1 MYTCPLVHSELHTVA
16 QLALTAWRACA
27 DNLLEK
33 MLGILKELLCPKG
46 LHDTRQIGARVE
58 VSWPPDTVAWKGGG
72 EWYPATITSVH
83 HDGHYCLRFD
93 RGHTERRVAP
103 DRVRKLNE
111 DLAFN
116 TEMEETNRLEI
127 SSLEER
133 VQELEKRVQELE
145 GRLGESAGTKTE
157 RSVTQAAGE

>member
-1 MYTCPLVHSELHTVA
+1 MSPKVDPECHACVNPQRHDLPHTCSRAKKSSNMLTRAKEVA
-16 QLALTAWRACA
+16 SSLIQSAS
-27 DNLLEK
+27 
-33 MLGILKELLCPKG
+33 PKRR
-46 LHDTRQIGARVE
+46 DFSSPMS
-58 VSWPPDTVAWKGGG
+58 VSPVPFAVSAGDAG
-72 EWYPATITSVH
+72 
-83 HDGHYCLRFD
+83 D
-93 RGHTERRVAP
+93 
-103 DRVRKLNE
+103 VRKLKE

-157 RSVTQAAGE
+157 RSVTQAAGG

>member
-1 MYTCPLVHSELHTVA
+1 M
-16 QLALTAWRACA
+16 
-27 DNLLEK
+27 N
-33 MLGILKELLCPKG
+33 
-46 LHDTRQIGARVE
+46 
-58 VSWPPDTVAWKGGG
+58 
-72 EWYPATITSVH
+72 ATITSVH

-93 RGHTERRVAP
+93 WGHTERRVAP

-116 TEMEETNRLEI
+116 MEMEETNRLEI

-157 RSVTQAAGE
+157 RSVTQAAGG

>member
-1 MYTCPLVHSELHTVA
+1 MPDPRSTC
-16 QLALTAWRACA
+16 
-27 DNLLEK
+27 
-33 MLGILKELLCPKG
+33 
-46 LHDTRQIGARVE
+46 AR
-58 VSWPPDTVAWKGGG
+58 
-72 EWYPATITSVH
+72 
-83 HDGHYCLRFD
+83 
-93 RGHTERRVAP
+93 
-103 DRVRKLNE
+103 

-157 RSVTQAAGE
+157 RSVTQAAGG